1 MATITFSANNK
12 TVFTVPLEGSDN
24 VAGLR
29 VKREVQAADNSAALT
44 LTSMDFNPTSSNLSA
59 FAERIYGP
67 NYIASTSLT
76 ANLYS
81 LKVDAPGGTVNAS
94 TNKYGIYVDAP
105 TGAGSNYAIY
115 TPGVIGGATWNGALI
130 SGQYGGT
137 GVANTG
143 KTITLGGNVST
154 FSTLTTT
161 VGAISFAA
169 AAGGSTLTLPASGT
183 LATTADITAATQG
196 LDVKASVKVVTTAEL
211 TSVTQD
217 GTTIT
222 ANANGAIT
230 ALTSEF
236 DGQHAGLIAGT
247 RILVKNQGATTAA
260 NAKYNGIYSI
270 TTVGDAGAAWV
281 LTRATDFNSDSKV
294 TANAFTFAEMGTTYA
309 DTGWVLVSDGPLT
322 LNTSNLTFTQFSG
335 TGSSGISGDGNNIT
349 FSSNTISLSS
359 TPNFTNVKYNSGATA
374 FKTTVVAH
382 SSIAADTTLV
392 LPLTAGTLART
403 ADTFFIGSTSVALN
417 QGTGTVTSLSVDI
430 TGNAATATSAT
441 SATTAS
447 SAGTATTATTATNIA
462 SGSLGSVPY
471 QSGSG
476 ATVLLSPNTAATQK
490 FLAQT
495 GTGSV
500 GAAPVWTSLAIGDL
514 PSSIPVSLLA
524 SSSVAIGS
532 TNITLGA
539 AATTTISGLTAV
551 YATTFTGALSG
562 NASTATSATSAGK
575 ATNLAGAGTAANYG
589 ALPYQSNTDVTSFLA
604 PNISTTKRFLQQS
617 GDNSNGAAPVWTTL
631 SASDLPAVPISLL
644 SASTYAIGTT
654 TASLGTTSL
663 DTISG
668 LTAVYATTFTG
679 ALSGNASTATSAT
692 SATTATN
699 LASGALGSVPYQS
712 GSGATAFVAGNSTLA
727 AKFFKSQGDGTSI
740 TAPTFASLVAADLPS
755 VNIGTTSVPLSRA
768 SGALNLAGIG
778 QIGYYSATPNKTAT
792 LTASTSMSADI
803 DIVLPTTSGTL
814 ARTADALYIGTT
826 SVALNTTSGTIT
838 SLAVDI
844 SGKATNIAGGA
855 IGQVPYQSAAG
866 TTVFASGNTTTANW
880 FLRST
885 GSGGAATAPIFTTLS
900 AVGDIAGLSVA
911 SGKTLTVSNTLTFS
925 GTDSTSFTL
934 PSASATLLSN
944 LTGISLQV
952 GSNSAA
958 KTGAYHG
965 VFNYLVWGS
974 TTGTGSTRLTSTAGA
989 TVTTSTVPVMPTGVK
1004 ATWMTKMYITAYNTL
1019 TDKGAAWEIT
1029 SSFRKDASDNAV
1041 MLGEPMVIASAD
1053 ASATGLLVNIDVDTT
1068 TAGSGAAETIKGA
1081 LNITVTGIGSTDNVN
1096 WSALIQTTEVGSA

>member
-24 VAGLR
+24 VGGLR

-44 LTSMDFNPTSSNLSA
+44 LTSMDFNPTSSGLSA

-67 NYIASTSLT
+67 TYIASTSLT

-81 LKVDAPGGTVNAS
+81 LKVDAPAGTVNAS

-105 TGAGSNYAIY
+105 TGAGNNYAIY

-130 SGQYGGT
+130 SGKYGGT
-137 GVANTG
+137 GVDNTG
-143 KTITLGGNVST
+143 KTITLGGNIST

-222 ANANGAIT
+222 ANVNGAIT
-230 ALTSEF
+230 GLDAF
-236 DGQHAGLIAGT
+236 DGQHAGLGAGD
-247 RILVKNQGATTAA
+247 RILVKNQGATTGA
-260 NAKYNGIYSI
+260 NAKYNGIYTI
-270 TTVGDAGAAWV
+270 TTVGSAVAAWV
-281 LTRATDFNSDSKV
+281 LTRATDFNSDAKV
-294 TANAFTFAEMGTTYA
+294 TANAFTFAETGTTYA

-349 FSSNTISLSS
+349 FSSNTVSLSS
-359 TPNFTNVKYNSGATA
+359 TPNFTNVQYKNGAYKA
-374 FKTTVVAH
+374 TVAAH
-382 SSIAADTTLV
+382 TSLGTDISIV

-403 ADTFFIGSTSVALN
+403 ADTFYIGSTSVALN
-417 QGTGTVTSLSVDI
+417 QGSGTVTSLSVNI

-441 SATTAS
+441 SATTAT

-462 SGSLGSVPY
+462 SGALGSVPY

-476 ATVLLSPNTAATQK
+476 ATALLSPNTAATQK

-495 GTGSV
+495 GTGTV

-524 SSSVAIGS
+524 ASSVAIGS

-539 AATTTISGLTAV
+539 AATTTISGLSTV

-562 NASTATSATSAGK
+562 NASTATSATSADK
-575 ATNLAGAGTAANYG
+575 ATNLVGAGTNANLG

-604 PNISTTKRFLQQS
+604 PNTSTTKKFLQQS

-631 SASDLPAVPISLL
+631 SASDLPTVPISLL

-654 TASLGTTSL
+654 TASLGTTTL
-663 DTISG
+663 GTISG

-699 LASGALGSVPYQS
+699 IASGALGSVPYQS
-712 GSGATAFVAGNSTLA
+712 GSGATGFVAGNSTLA
-727 AKFFKSQGDGTSI
+727 AKFFKSQGDGTNI
-740 TAPTFASLVAADLPS
+740 TAPTFASLAAADLPS

-885 GSGGAATAPIFTTLS
+885 GTGSAATAPIFTTLS
-900 AVGDIAGLSVA
+900 AAGDVVGLSVA

-952 GSNSAA
+952 GSNSST

-989 TVTTSTVPVMPTGVK
+989 TVTTSTVPVMPAGVK
-1004 ATWMTKMYITAYNTL
+1004 TTWMTKMYITAYNTL

-1053 ASATGLLVNIDVDTT
+1053 SSATGLLVNVDVDTT
-1068 TAGSGAAETIKGA
+1068 TAGSGASETIKGA
-1081 LNITVTGIGSTDNVN
+1081 LNITVTGIGSNDNVN
-1096 WSALIQTTEVGSA
+1096 WSALIQTIEVGSA